1 MIDWI
6 STLLLLAAEEQAP
19 KESPFG
25 SMLFP
30 LAIIF
35 AIGYFLLIR
44 PQQKERKRREA
55 TLKEIKKNDRV
66 VTIGGII
73 GTVANMSSDN
83 REITLKVD
91 DNSKI
96 TMLRSSIQGPYQKGD
111 EEKKSSEKS

>member
-1 MIDWI
+1 MIDGI
-6 STLLLLAAEEQAP
+6 STLLLLAEGEQAP
-19 KESPFG
+19 KEGPFS

-55 TLKEIKKNDRV
+55 TLNEIKKNDRV

-73 GTVANMSSDN
+73 GTVANISSDN
-83 REITLKVD
+83 LMIRI
-91 DNSKI
+91 
-96 TMLRSSIQGPYQKGD
+96 GG
-111 EEKKSSEKS
+111 